1 MICFFSENF
10 EKYRGFEEGLKR
22 VSDIF
27 FKKEKREC
35 KLSVKIPVQ
44 ENVKCFLQQASLFTI
59 SRQT

>member
-35 KLSVKIPVQ
+35 KLSVKIPV
-44 ENVKCFLQQASLFTI
+44 
-59 SRQT
+59 